1 MQAKHLFEES
11 PEGVKVITL
20 SVCKK
25 KKKGSKMGYTGLN
38 PSFAHIFK
46 IVQSGLFKSPWI
58 AAF

>member
-25 KKKGSKMGYTGLN
+25 KKKVVKWVIQG
-38 PSFAHIFK
+38 
-46 IVQSGLFKSPWI
+46 
-58 AAF
+58 